1 MKTFVIELD
10 NRVDGEVNSSV
21 KGYSTKAIA
30 MSEFYKRCGVAVVS
44 TDFTSVVLEVC
55 GADGKILDRKIL
67 ETAYELPELEESE
80 SEEPEEGDEE

>member
-30 MSEFYKRCGVAVVS
+30 MSEFYKRCGVAVAS

-67 ETAYELPELEESE
+67 ETAYETPV
-80 SEEPEEGDEE
+80 EEPEDEESGDGK

>member
-10 NRVDGEVNSSV
+10 NRVDGEVNSSI

-30 MSEFYKRCGVAVVS
+30 LSEFYKRCGVAVAS

-67 ETAYELPELEESE
+67 ETAYEPPELE
-80 SEEPEEGDEE
+80 DEESGDGE